1 MEVIKSN
8 LSTVKGSMA
17 SAAQF
22 HALMDFTATG
32 ADFNVAVSMVK
43 PAILSVVPVN
53 VILAIMAK
61 IVN

>member
-1 MEVIKSN
+1 
-8 LSTVKGSMA
+8 MA